1 MVRIVVWTFWISLS
15 NHTMQ
20 TPINP
25 FKLALQNRQPQIGLW
40 LSLADSYATE
50 ISAGAGFDWLLIDGE
65 HAPNDLRSLLQQ
77 LQTIAGYPGTHPIAR
92 VPLGHGHVGEMLI
105 KQYLDLGATT
115 LLIPMVDTAEQARA
129 VVQAA
134 RYPQD
139 NGQGGIRGMAGARAS
154 RFGRYPRYAHEAN
167 AQVCVLVQA
176 ESQTALDNLD
186 AIAAVDGV
194 DGVFIG
200 PADLSASMGHVG
212 QLTHPV
218 VQAAITQAISR
229 INRAGKAA
237 GILSA
242 DEDLA
247 QQYLE
252 LGALFV
258 AVGLDASLL
267 ARHTSALAARFKATP
282 TTPTRAGVY

>member
-1 MVRIVVWTFWISLS
+1 MVRIVVWTFWISLF

-77 LQTIAGYPGTHPIAR
+77 LQTIAGYPGTQPIAR

-115 LLIPMVDTAEQARA
+115 LLVPMVDTAEQAKA
-129 VVQAA
+129 VVRAA

-139 NGQGGIRGMAGARAS
+139 DGQGGIRGMAGARAS
-154 RFGRYPRYAHEAN
+154 HFGRYPRYAHEAN

-194 DGVFIG
+194 DGVFILF
-200 PADLSASMGHVG
+200 PAVDR
-212 QLTHPV
+212 P
-218 VQAAITQAISR
+218 
-229 INRAGKAA
+229 
-237 GILSA
+237 
-242 DEDLA
+242 
-247 QQYLE
+247 
-252 LGALFV
+252 
-258 AVGLDASLL
+258 
-267 ARHTSALAARFKATP
+267 
-282 TTPTRAGVY
+282 